1 MNNNKR
7 YYTKIIKNA
16 LLTIA
21 ILTSIVG
28 YMDYKSNKFSR
39 QMLFLKSQQDYN
51 LAIKNAKKAL
61 QYGKSVDNTGTP
73 IAFYLGILEYQKGSV
88 KRSENYFKQ
97 ALEIHPHHLGAL
109 ENYMIIKAKS
119 NNFEEAF
126 EIMVHLRNLYP
137 NYYSPTVNLS
147 KLHLQQNNLEEAK
160 LLIEVT
166 NFDNATQ
173 KIKKTVDNLKNY
185 IILQSR

>member
-1 MNNNKR
+1 
-7 YYTKIIKNA
+7 
-16 LLTIA
+16 
-21 ILTSIVG
+21 
-28 YMDYKSNKFSR
+28 
-39 QMLFLKSQQDYN
+39 
-51 LAIKNAKKAL
+51 
-61 QYGKSVDNTGTP
+61 
-73 IAFYLGILEYQKGSV
+73 
-88 KRSENYFKQ
+88 
-97 ALEIHPHHLGAL
+97 
-109 ENYMIIKAKS
+109 MIIKAKS